1 MKLRME
7 KFGAGEDEGTP
18 WKWRPPLRV
27 MASPGMHS
35 PAGFRSPMRTV
46 AVEKTY
52 SSFPAVLPY
61 HTPASVASRRA
72 LVSRDERADWE
83 GGRSSAATVG
93 GPEATATGHRPARR
107 PPAVAMAPRV
117 LQLAATTAAE
127 LRRID
132 AMCAVSTERLST
144 ETPAIRRARL
154 ANVGPSA
161 LINAEETRA
170 TLEATAARRV
180 HEAATRIQTAFRG
193 HKTRRWYREERGKLE
208 SARDVE
214 AELAA
219 ATTLAPQLAKL
230 ATQAKRRRW
239 KLEKAARDERFDVRM
254 GPGMSPAARRIDRE
268 RLAEA
273 LRVFEQ
279 SNKCVLCEQTA
290 PHSAAE
296 CGANDG
302 AGLPPGADDVFRS
315 FAAARA
321 DGGADGGAEGD
332 AEGALITSA
341 GGAGGALVRV
351 DDVPGYAAICEIV
364 RRAGAWSLCDD
375 DAFAREA
382 ENLRAE
388 ATGGDSHLRSRPPP
402 LEAKLALAYGTAG
415 VEDAWTHA
423 DAGLADPVN
432 DRDAKANA
440 TSLRLEAKGLDSFPR
455 LGLTP
460 RLRELVVARNQI
472 EQLPETLDE
481 WTPSLRSLDA
491 RRNKLGGALA
501 ESVGRMR
508 MLTSLRLDSNDLSS
522 LPEGLGNLTSLV
534 SLSAS
539 RNALVRLPDS
549 IGDCKSLRHLDV
561 CRNKLMR
568 LPESL
573 FAGCA
578 ELEELWA
585 RDNQLVFMPGR
596 PGIPKTIRLAKRL
609 RKLDVGGNR
618 LTSNSFPPL
627 DALVALEGLW
637 LSDNNLTH
645 LPKGLAGCANLR
657 VLKVD
662 GNRLE
667 SIGFDED
674 GIPAMR
680 SLEILSAKDNALQ
693 RVGRALG
700 RSPTLRETLKELD
713 LTGNRL
719 PGFPASIGRLQ
730 SLFAF
735 RVIAGNS
742 ALNPYKRRL
751 LAGPNGAGEH
761 TIGSNASVDSKAS
774 ARAARALAN
783 ALDYLEKVDDE
794 LRECNDWHPGL
805 RDRERAER
813 SNRKGRLRRRSVWG
827 LWEGT
832 GARGGFDAPL
842 DGGPGL
848 NGLGKEG
855 EHEVQQ
861 RKLHLVMAF
870 TKKSR
875 RKRGDEGEDGDG
887 DEKSA
892 PGDGDGEKDPDDGAR
907 ERHAK
912 SQKITRQ
919 IRRGSELDGVMKR
932 ALRNAPVLDVMSDD
946 DLNLLANRG
955 FTMHRFAPGAPVTAA
970 GDEREETRVM
980 YVVVEGSVEETRAW
994 NDVISQAVPE
1004 TLADRVA
1011 KAGRTIIFGASAP
1024 ADPAVHN
1031 VVWTYTTG
1039 DAIGEMQ
1046 LLTGAP
1052 HPASTRAGPR
1062 GATVVE
1068 LSKRDTELAFVNDP
1082 SLERTVARSVAAR
1095 AICDASRLNPVG
1107 WAGWTTEEFAA
1118 AATHVAVDATDP
1130 EGLLRAAVAIV
1141 GERRVREAERRL
1153 FKSAERHF
1161 YREELDAYA
1170 AQTANAPKKV
1180 APAKELWARLRKTF
1194 FVERWRRAIHGLDLL
1209 RCFTADELRVALR
1222 HPRTR
1227 ERTLDVG
1234 KSVTIE
1240 GETRDLRIVV
1250 VLSGSL
1256 KVYLRSAEVSTSGR
1270 VRRASNPLID
1280 ASRLSYAGGVTV
1292 RGSRSGKRLAIAP
1305 KEATHVRV
1313 GSVPERG
1320 TFGSMQALTG
1330 RRWDKTAV
1338 CAERDTRVLS
1348 IPAEALAV
1356 VIKGRP
1362 AIADELAKTIA
1373 WRRKVEAA
1381 TADASAAAMEAA
1393 ARGAARDEV
1402 LAAARGVVPKP
1413 PSQAEI
1419 AELAEEIAK
1428 FVGC

>member
-7 KFGAGEDEGTP
+7 KFGADEEGTP

-35 PAGFRSPMRTV
+35 PAGFRSPMRP
-46 AVEKTY
+46 ASVEKTY

-72 LVSRDERADWE
+72 LASLDARADWD
-83 GGRSSAATVG
+83 GRPSAATVG
-93 GPEATATGHRPARR
+93 APEATATGHRPARR

-117 LQLAATTAAE
+117 LQLAAATGAE
-127 LRRID
+127 LRRLD
-132 AMCAVSTERLST
+132 AMCAVSAERLST

-154 ANVGPSA
+154 ADVGPSA
-161 LINAEETRA
+161 LIRAEETRA

-193 HKTRRWYREERGKLE
+193 HKTRRWYGEERARAE
-208 SARDVE
+208 SARVVE

-219 ATTLAPQLAKL
+219 ATQLAPELAKL
-230 ATQAKRRRW
+230 ATLEKRRRW
-239 KLEKAARDERFDVRM
+239 KLERAARDERFDRRM
-254 GPGMSPAARRIDRE
+254 GPGMSPAARRIDRA
-268 RLAEA
+268 RVAEA
-273 LRVFEQ
+273 LGDAMRSVGRCE
-279 SNKCVLCEQTA
+279 LCERNS

-296 CGANDG
+296 C
-302 AGLPPGADDVFRS
+302 AGNRGDCLPSGADDVFRS

-321 DGGADGGAEGD
+321 DGGADGGADGVAD
-332 AEGALITSA
+332 
-341 GGAGGALVRV
+341 ALVRV
-351 DDVPGYAAICEIV
+351 DDAPGYAAIGEII
-364 RRAGAWSLCDD
+364 RRAGVWSLCDA

-382 ENLRAE
+382 ENIRSE
-388 ATGGDSHLRSRPPP
+388 RPGDSHHRSRPPP
-402 LEAKLALAYGTAG
+402 LGAKLALAFGTAG

-423 DAGLADPVN
+423 DVGLADPVN

-455 LGLTP
+455 LGLAP
-460 RLRELVVARNQI
+460 GLRELVVARNGLKT
-472 EQLPETLDE
+472 LPERLDE
-481 WTPSLRSLDA
+481 WTPSLQSLDA
-491 RRNKLGGALA
+491 RRNKLEGALA

-508 MLTSLRLDSNDLSS
+508 MLTRLQVDSNDLSS

-578 ELEELWA
+578 ALEELWA

-794 LRECNDWHPGL
+794 LRECDDWIPGL

-848 NGLGKEG
+848 GGLGKEG

-875 RKRGDEGEDGDG
+875 RKRGDEDGDRDRDG
-887 DEKSA
+887 DR
-892 PGDGDGEKDPDDGAR
+892 DGEKGPDDDSR
-907 ERHAK
+907 EWHEK
-912 SQKITRQ
+912 SRKITRQ
-919 IRRGSELDGVMKR
+919 IRRGSELDDVMKR
-932 ALRNAPVLDVMSDD
+932 ALRRAPVLDVMSDD

-1024 ADPAVHN
+1024 ADLAAAPPH

-1052 HPASTRAGPR
+1052 HPAATRAGPR

-1068 LSKRDTELAFVNDP
+1068 LSKPDAELAFVNDP
-1082 SLERTVARSVAAR
+1082 SLERTAARSVAAR
-1095 AICDASRLNPVG
+1095 AICHASRLNPVG

-1209 RCFTADELRVALR
+1209 RCFTADELRIALR

-1240 GETRDLRIVV
+1240 GETRDLRIVI

-1256 KVYLRSAEVSTSGR
+1256 KVYLRSAEVSASGR

-1280 ASRLSYAGGVTV
+1280 ASRLSYTGGVTAV
-1292 RGSRSGKRLAIAP
+1292 GSRSGKRLAIAP

-1348 IPAEALAV
+1348 IPAEALAK

-1362 AIADELAKTIA
+1362 ATVDELAKVIA

-1393 ARGAARDEV
+1393 ARVAARDEV
-1402 LAAARGVVPKP
+1402 LAAARAVVPKP

>member
-1 MKLRME
+1 
-7 KFGAGEDEGTP
+7 
-18 WKWRPPLRV
+18 
-27 MASPGMHS
+27 
-35 PAGFRSPMRTV
+35 MRTA
-46 AVEKTY
+46 AVEKTP
-52 SSFPAVLPY
+52 SFFPAVLPY

-72 LVSRDERADWE
+72 LASRDGRADWE
-83 GGRSSAATVG
+83 GRSSAATVG
-93 GPEATATGHRPARR
+93 GPEATATGNRPARR

-117 LQLAATTAAE
+117 LQLAAATGAE

-132 AMCAVSTERLST
+132 AMCAVSAERLST
-144 ETPAIRRARL
+144 ETPAIRRLRL
-154 ANVGPSA
+154 ADVGPSA
-161 LINAEETRA
+161 LIRAEETRA

-193 HKTRRWYREERGKLE
+193 HKTRRWYGEERARRE
-208 SARDVE
+208 SARVVE

-219 ATTLAPQLAKL
+219 AARLAPELAKL
-230 ATQAKRRRW
+230 ATLEKRRRW
-239 KLEKAARDERFDVRM
+239 KLERAARDERFDRRM
-254 GPGMSPAARRIDRE
+254 GPGMSPAARRIDRA
-268 RLAEA
+268 RVAEA
-273 LRVFEQ
+273 LAHSSAPSR
-279 SNKCVLCEQTA
+279 CVLCEQTA

-296 CGANDG
+296 CRADRG

-321 DGGADGGAEGD
+321 DGGADGGAEG
-332 AEGALITSA
+332 AEGAD
-341 GGAGGALVRV
+341 ALVRV
-351 DDVPGYAAICEIV
+351 DDAPGYAAIGEIV
-364 RRAGAWSLCDD
+364 RRAGAWSLCDS

-388 ATGGDSHLRSRPPP
+388 RSGDSHLRSRPPP
-402 LEAKLALAYGTAG
+402 LEAKLALAFGTAG
-415 VEDAWTHA
+415 VEDAWSHA
-423 DAGLADPVN
+423 DVGLADPTN

-455 LGLTP
+455 LGAAP
-460 RLRELVVARNQI
+460 RLRELVVARNGLKT
-472 EQLPETLDE
+472 LPETLDE
-481 WTPSLRSLDA
+481 WTPSLRLLDA
-491 RRNKLGGALA
+491 RRNKLEGALA

-508 MLTSLRLDSNDLSS
+508 MLTRLRLDSNDLSS

-568 LPESL
+568 LPEHL

-761 TIGSNASVDSKAS
+761 TIGSNPSVDSKAS

-794 LRECNDWHPGL
+794 LRECDEWTPGL
-805 RDRERAER
+805 RDRENAER

-848 NGLGKEG
+848 GGLGKEG

-875 RKRGDEGEDGDG
+875 RKTGDEDADADADADADGDADGDEG
-887 DEKSA
+887 
-892 PGDGDGEKDPDDGAR
+892 PDDGGR

-912 SQKITRQ
+912 NQKITRQ
-919 IRRGSELDGVMKR
+919 IRRGSELDDVMRR
-932 ALRNAPVLDVMSDD
+932 ALRRAPVLDVMSDD

-955 FTMHRFAPGAPVTAA
+955 FAMHRFAPGAPVTAA
-970 GDEREETRVM
+970 GDEREETRAM
-980 YVVVEGSVEETRAW
+980 YVVVEGSVQETRAW

-1024 ADPAVHN
+1024 ADSAGAPPPH
-1031 VVWTYTTG
+1031 VVWTYKTG

-1052 HPASTRAGPR
+1052 HPAATRAGPR

-1068 LSKRDTELAFVNDP
+1068 LSKRDAELAFVNDP

-1095 AICDASRLNPVG
+1095 AICHASRVNPVG
-1107 WAGWTTEEFAA
+1107 WAGWSTEEFAA

-1170 AQTANAPKKV
+1170 AQTANAPAKTV

-1227 ERTLDVG
+1227 EQTLDVG

-1240 GETRDLRIVV
+1240 GETKNLRIVV

-1256 KVYLRSAEVSTSGR
+1256 KVYLRSTRESSSTSGGR
-1270 VRRASNPLID
+1270 VRRVSNPLID
-1280 ASRLSYAGGVTV
+1280 ASRLSYAGGVTAV
-1292 RGSRSGKRLAIAP
+1292 GSRSGKRLAIAP

-1330 RRWDKTAV
+1330 KRWDKTAV

-1348 IPAEALAV
+1348 IPAEALAK
-1356 VIKGRP
+1356 VIEGRP
-1362 AIADELAKTIA
+1362 AAVDELAKVIA

-1402 LAAARGVVPKP
+1402 LAAARAVVPKP